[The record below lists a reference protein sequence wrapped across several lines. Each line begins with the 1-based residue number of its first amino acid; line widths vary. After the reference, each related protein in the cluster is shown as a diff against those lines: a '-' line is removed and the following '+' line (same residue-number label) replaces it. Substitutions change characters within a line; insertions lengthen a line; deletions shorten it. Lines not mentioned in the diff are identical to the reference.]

1 MKARGTS
8 GSNTPN
14 NNSPS
19 SPNASKTTGAH
30 NAWGG
35 FISRSGSH
43 VAPPVQDKRSR
54 SRSTSH
60 SPISKHHKR
69 TKKHGRSRSRSPNRN
84 HKKTHKKH
92 SYSRSRSPTPHKGSR
107 KGRLLIFALQLILFK
122 IVKSVYCTI
131 CNI

>member
-14 NNSPS
+14 NNNSPS
-19 SPNASKTTGAH
+19 SPNASSNNKTTGAH

-60 SPISKHHKR
+60 SPVSKHHKR
-69 TKKHGRSRSRSPNRN
+69 TKKYGRSRSRSPNRN
-84 HKKTHKKH
+84 HKKAHKKR

-107 KGRLLIFALQLILFK
+107 KAGRLSFSFVIILF
-122 IVKSVYCTI
+122 TLP
-131 CNI
+131 